1 MKKYRIAMYI
11 RLSKEDDAAMP
22 ESNSITMQRAL
33 LKKYA
38 ADHFTDYVLLE
49 FCDDGYTGINLN
61 RPGMQAML
69 EEARQGRIDCVM
81 VKDLS
86 RFARD
91 YIELGAYLEQI
102 FPFLGIRFI
111 SVNDRYDSKDYPGSV
126 ADIDVNFKNLLFDL
140 YSKDL
145 SQKLRSSLS
154 VRKEKGEYISANS
167 PFGYEKD
174 PKDRHALLI
183 EEDEAEVV
191 RRIFALTLEGSTT
204 SQIAKLFNDTGIKT
218 PIEFKIAKGKTSR
231 TPKGERFLW
240 SASTVSQILKNEVY
254 IGNIVQKKYRR
265 TEVGGKNHLNPR
277 ADWIVTC
284 DHHEP
289 IVEKEIFY
297 EIQKRWSTKKV
308 PSAGL
313 AHPLTGKLICGCCRR
328 SLCYRRNSL
337 NPYFW
342 CQRQYTSTLESC
354 VKKVN
359 GMFLEQY
366 VLFMLQERLDEKGEL
381 ERARRETFARMEQ
394 EIRKQKEKR
403 KRLLAE
409 IEKQKEANFE
419 LYQSYVFGQKEH
431 FQSDE
436 AGIKSAEKELAE
448 LDAHIQE
455 LEEVHTGLEERN
467 RPSVGG
473 ELAVFNREMIDKYI
487 EKIIVYNEKNI
498 EIEWKI

>member
-1 MKKYRIAMYI
+1 M
-11 RLSKEDDAAMP
+11 
-22 ESNSITMQRAL
+22 
-33 LKKYA
+33 KKYA
-38 ADHFTDYVLLE
+38 ADHFVDYELLE
-49 FCDDGYTGINLN
+49 FCDDGYTGTNLN

-69 EEARQGRIDCVM
+69 EEARQDRIDCVM

-111 SVNDRYDSKDYPGSV
+111 SVNDGYDSKDYPGSV
-126 ADIDVNFKNLLFDL
+126 ADIDVNFKNLLYDL

-145 SQKLRSSLS
+145 SQKVRSSLS
-154 VRKEKGEYISANS
+154 VRKEKGEYISGNS

-191 RRIFALTLEGSTT
+191 RRIFALALEGYTI
-204 SQIAKLFNDTGIKT
+204 SQIAKLFNETGVKT
-218 PIEFKIAKGKTSR
+218 PVEFKIAKGKTSR
-231 TPKGERFLW
+231 TPKGGRFLW
-240 SASTVSQILKNEVY
+240 GSGTVDKILRNEVY
-254 IGNIVQKKYRR
+254 IGNVVQKKTTK

-277 ADWIVTC
+277 EDWLVTRN
-284 DHHEP
+284 HHEP
-289 IVEKEIFY
+289 IVDKEVFD
-297 EIQKRWSTKKV
+297 EIQKRRGTKKA
-308 PSAGL
+308 PSSRQP
-313 AHPLTGKLICGCCRR
+313 HPLTGKLVCGCCGRN
-328 SLCYRRNSL
+328 LCYRRNSL
-337 NPYFW
+337 NPYFG
-342 CQRQYTSTLESC
+342 CEERYTNTLESC

-381 ERARRETFARMEQ
+381 ERARRETFAWSEQ

-419 LYQSYVFGQKEH
+419 RYQSYVSGQKEH

-448 LDAHIQE
+448 LDAHIRE
-455 LEEVHTGLEERN
+455 LEEVHTGPEEERN
-467 RPSVGG
+467 RSSVGG
-473 ELAVFNREMIDKYI
+473 EFVVFNREMIDKYI
-487 EKIIVYNEKNI
+487 EKIVVYGEDDI
-498 EIEWKI
+498 EIIWK